1 VAAEKAVF
9 QVPKMYADHHVEIV
23 RDVLLKLK
31 GVEDVV
37 ASSAAQRVAVRYDA
51 QHLTADAVA
60 DALSSAGYAP
70 GEQPTLPEVPEGKE
84 DVSPWFRVIRRVTKT
99 NIKDLEMSG
108 DFRKY

>member
-1 VAAEKAVF
+1 MATEKTVI

-23 RDVLLKLK
+23 RDVLLKLN

-37 ASSAAQRVAVRYDA
+37 ASSGAQRVVVRYDA
-51 QHLTADAVA
+51 QHLTADAIS
-60 DALSSAGYAP
+60 DALRSAGYAP
-70 GEQPTLPEVPEGKE
+70 GEQPTLPQVPEGKE
-84 DVSPWFRVIRRVTKT
+84 DTSCWFRVIQRVTNT

>member
-9 QVPKMYADHHVEIV
+9 EVPKMYADHHVEIV
-23 RDVLLKLK
+23 RDALLKLN

-37 ASSAAQRVAVRYDA
+37 ASSGAQRVAVRYDP
-51 QHLTADAVA
+51 QRLTADAIA
-60 DALSSAGYAP
+60 GALRSAGYAP
-70 GEQPTLPEVPEGKE
+70 GEKPVLPKIPEGKD
-84 DVSPWFRVIRRVTKT
+84 DVSPWFRVIQRVTKT